1 VHFNYK
7 VESSGPDCDTMF
19 CYFLCAQNSVKSVAK
34 TIELATILVSFTSST
49 QNYFTPHPMIDSAIE
64 WYTTSLNDSTVL
76 TVLGTIVAIIILIS
90 LARAFLK
97 IFIGLLAI
105 GALIIVAMYFLE
117 GEDATEKFLE
127 ESAEKIVGEVSGEVA
142 Q

>member
-1 VHFNYK
+1 MN
-7 VESSGPDCDTMF
+7 
-19 CYFLCAQNSVKSVAK
+19 
-34 TIELATILVSFTSST
+34 
-49 QNYFTPHPMIDSAIE
+49 SAIE
-64 WYTTSLNDSTVL
+64 WYTTLLNDSTVL

-117 GEDATEKFLE
+117 GEDATEEFLE
-127 ESAEKIVGEVSGEVA
+127 ESAEKIVGEVSSEVA